1 MMNTVP
7 DYIRRV
13 QSDLA
18 DAVADLESVFPFA
31 QALFTE
37 QDGITVYVS
46 PKDAGITS
54 QPPRRGAV
62 LSVYN
67 GITYAELATSDV
79 SRDTLMGLAARLKER
94 IPVNGGPSPDPG
106 DDWTGD
112 YFSECREDPRALSNR
127 DKLDHLRKMQS
138 DLAGMSPNVSSA
150 MVRYGERVDR
160 RVYINRRKRL
170 FQELVNTVCVP
181 VAIVS
186 DGKRSKVYHAGNGIQ
201 GGFEVARIGKD
212 ALAETVRHAERLL
225 TAKPVEPGIYD
236 VVGGPPLAG
245 VIAHEA
251 FGHGVEADMFLKK
264 RAMAARFLNQRVA
277 TDIVDL
283 IDNPALPGQSGS
295 YFFDD
300 EGRRA
305 TETRILENG
314 VLRRVL
320 TDQRAAMRLG
330 MPRTANARRQSF
342 AHKVYTRMSNTY
354 FATGKHTL
362 DEMIGSIDHGLYMPD
377 GSNGM
382 EDPKAWGIQVE
393 SPFAVEIRH
402 GKLTDTVY
410 SPIVITG
417 FVPELLQSIT
427 MTGNQLGFM
436 GLGTCQ
442 KGHKEQVKVAIGG
455 AALKMKARV
464 G

>member
-1 MMNTVP
+1 MKPVP
-7 DYIRRV
+7 DYIRRI
-13 QSDLA
+13 QADLA
-18 DAVADLESVFPFA
+18 EAVAMLETKFPFA

-37 QDGITVYVS
+37 QDGISIYVAAR
-46 PKDAGITS
+46 DADVSS

-62 LSVYN
+62 LSVHN
-67 GITYAELATSDV
+67 GTTVAELATSDV
-79 SRDTLMGLAARLKER
+79 SRDTLMSLAKRLMDR
-94 IPVNGGPSPDPG
+94 IDVNGGPGPEPG
-106 DDWTGD
+106 DAWTGD
-112 YFSECREDPRALSNR
+112 FFSECREDPRSVSNR
-127 DKLDHLRKMQS
+127 EKLAHLQQMQAT
-138 DLAGMSPNVSSA
+138 LAGMSPRVSSA

-160 RVYINRRKRL
+160 RIYVNRTKRL

-186 DGKRSKVYHAGNGIQ
+186 DGKQSKVYHAGNGIQ
-201 GGFEVARIGKD
+201 GGFEIARISD
-212 ALAETVRHAERLL
+212 EALSVTVTHAEKLL
-225 TAKPVEPGIYD
+225 SAKPVQPGVYD
-236 VVGGPPLAG
+236 VVGGPALAG

-264 RAMAARFLNQRVA
+264 RAMAAQFMNRRVA
-277 TDIVDL
+277 NDVVDL

-300 EGRRA
+300 EGQKA
-305 TETRILENG
+305 SETRILEHG
-314 VLRRVL
+314 VLKRVL
-320 TDQRAAMRLG
+320 TDQRAAMRLDI
-330 MPRTANARRQSF
+330 PRTANGRRQSY

-354 FATGKHTL
+354 FATGSHTV
-362 DEMIGSIDHGLYMPD
+362 DEMISTIDAGLYMPD

-393 SPFAVEIRH
+393 SPFAIEIRN